1 MLSGFIKRAKKYW
14 VSDVSFITLL
24 IFLFFLVFF
33 FPGFIDRESE
43 NTYFLNLM
51 FICLFIVGIFS
62 AREKGFV
69 IAATLLVSI
78 HIFLRLIR
86 FSDNPHEYY
95 ILERIVIIV
104 NLILFIVINFRL
116 LFRDYQ
122 VSYYRIVG
130 AINVYLSMALLGA
143 FAFELVNLVDGDSII
158 GNIDLS
164 GNENDYGD
172 YIYFSLTCISTVG
185 FGDVYPINVHAKM
198 IATFLSVLGIL
209 YPAIVIAK
217 LVSLGS
223 QKK

>member
-1 MLSGFIKRAKKYW
+1 MFGFIKRAKKYW

-33 FPGFIDRESE
+33 FPSMIDRESE

-51 FICLFIVGIFS
+51 FIFLFIVGIFS

-69 IAATLLVSI
+69 IGAILLVSI

-198 IATFLSVLGIL
+198 IATFLSVLGVL